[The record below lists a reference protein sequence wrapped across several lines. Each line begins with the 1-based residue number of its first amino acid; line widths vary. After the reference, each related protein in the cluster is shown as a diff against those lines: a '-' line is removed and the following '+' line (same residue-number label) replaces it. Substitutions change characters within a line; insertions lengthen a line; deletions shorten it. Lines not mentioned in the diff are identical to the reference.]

1 MACVSW
7 SYEDDVGCLDFG
19 AKGQTIGKICFAGTP
34 KWMSAKL
41 FNICQNQLGL
51 WQIVPARLAEI
62 IKIEVFENDLW
73 TVLEDLARAIE
84 DGFLIRVRMDDK
96 IIKLIFVEGLYCAEA
111 SSYGEFW
118 ESPVWTSENPVAS
131 PPESRLMASPTESSL
146 TDSSPESILKKKA
159 EWIASF
165 IKSHGTSGMLALLL
179 GALVEFGP
187 AILKALPPIMEAI
200 PSLIQR
206 PSQKAVV
213 QSENSL

>member
-1 MACVSW
+1 MASLSW
-7 SYEDDVGCLDFG
+7 SYENDVGCLDFG
-19 AKGQTIGKICFAGTP
+19 AKGQTVGKICFPGTP

-41 FNICQNQLGL
+41 FNICQNQAGIWHL
-51 WQIVPARLAEI
+51 IPARLAEI

-96 IIKLIFVEGLYCAEA
+96 IIKLVFVEGLCCVEA

-118 ESPVWTSENPVAS
+118 ESPVWTSENPVVS
-131 PPESRLMASPTESSL
+131 PPESRLMISPPESSL
-146 TDSSPESILKKKA
+146 TDSPLESSLKKKA
-159 EWIASF
+159 EWIAGF
-165 IKSHGTSGMLALLL
+165 VKSHGTSGMLALLL